1 MILLRRLL
9 GDVLRRQR
17 QRQGRTLREVSSSA
31 RVSLGYLSEVERGQK
46 EASSELLAA
55 ICDALD
61 VRMSE
66 LMREVSDEL
75 ALAELAQSAAA
86 RAGISMSVV
95 TQGVCSVRPRMRD
108 PVMVEGPRLGESPE
122 VRMNVVKSPLSDTD
136 LKTVA
141 DALQGALVDLVDL
154 ALVAKQVHWNVVG
167 PRFRSVHLQLD
178 EVVDTARTHSDTVA
192 ERASALGVSPDGRA
206 STVASRSGIQEV
218 AGGWVKD
225 EDAVRVLVQALG
237 AVITRMRERVSVT
250 EEPDPVSQDILIGIT
265 ADLEK
270 HHWMFQAENV

>member
-1 MILLRRLL
+1 
-9 GDVLRRQR
+9 
-17 QRQGRTLREVSSSA
+17 
-31 RVSLGYLSEVERGQK
+31 
-46 EASSELLAA
+46 
-55 ICDALD
+55 
-61 VRMSE
+61 
-66 LMREVSDEL
+66 
-75 ALAELAQSAAA
+75 
-86 RAGISMSVV
+86 
-95 TQGVCSVRPRMRD
+95 
-108 PVMVEGPRLGESPE
+108 
-122 VRMNVVKSPLSDTD
+122 MNVVKSPLSETD

-206 STVASRSGIQEV
+206 ATVAAGSGIGEV
-218 AGGWVKD
+218 PGGWVKD
-225 EDAVRVLVQALG
+225 EDAVRVLVAALG
-237 AVITRMRERVSVT
+237 AVITRMRERVQST
-250 EEPDPVSQDILIGIT
+250 AEPDPVSQDIFIQIT